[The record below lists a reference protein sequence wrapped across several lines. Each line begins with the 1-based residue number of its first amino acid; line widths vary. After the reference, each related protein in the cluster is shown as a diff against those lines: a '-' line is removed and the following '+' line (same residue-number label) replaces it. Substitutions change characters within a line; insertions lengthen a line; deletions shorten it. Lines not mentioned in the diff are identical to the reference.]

1 MEKKELEAALVEHKG
16 DIKKLVDAIEKTQGV
31 DKTKLEK
38 ELKEA
43 NDTLVVIK
51 KELTESGELRKTM
64 QKQLDENSTEI
75 AKAKK
80 EPTKEELTFLGTLR
94 KELDKEI
101 DKLQGLKKG
110 DHGDVRLEVKSFLET
125 ANASVTTGS
134 LLPWPQ
140 RDPASVSKAPDRNT
154 FMLNIIAQGPSTSL
168 TVYWVQRK
176 TRTDNS
182 EWVAEGVAPTSQT
195 VLGYETKNATMQN
208 LASFIKVSNNSIDDI
223 DWLMS
228 EIQTELVALFMLKLD
243 GDLLNGTTGAN
254 GFDGVNVVATDFA
267 AGGDT
272 MPSGVVPN
280 KYDAL
285 TYAITQVEI
294 AHFNPNWI
302 VLNPADV
309 RDMKLTR
316 DDRGAYLIPPQ
327 VADANPGVA
336 GVKIL
341 SNTGVTKGSYLVGD
355 FTKSKWWSRKGM
367 ELRIWEQNET
377 DVVAQLKTV
386 TLYGRGTLVV
396 KDADKLAFVKD
407 TFADTITEIT
417 NS

>member
-16 DIKKLVDAIEKTQGV
+16 DIQKLLNAIEKSQGD
-31 DKTKLEK
+31 DKLKLEK

-43 NDTLVVIK
+43 NDTLVVMK
-51 KELTESGELRKTM
+51 KEIADSAELHKTM
-64 QKQLDENSTEI
+64 QKQLDDNSTEI

-80 EPTKEELTFLGTLR
+80 EPTKEELTFVGTLK

-110 DHGDVRLEVKSFLET
+110 DHGDVRFMVKSFLET

-154 FMLNIIAQGPSTSL
+154 FMLDIISQGASTSL

-176 TRTDNS
+176 TRTDNT
-182 EWVAEGVAPTSQT
+182 EWVAEGVSAASQT

-208 LASFIKVSNNSIDDI
+208 LAEFIKVSNNSIDDI

-228 EIQTELVALFMLKLD
+228 EIQTELVTLFMLKLD
-243 GDLLNGTTGAN
+243 ADLLNGTTGAN
-254 GFDGVNVVATDFA
+254 GFDGVNVLATAFS

-285 TYAITQVEI
+285 TYAITQVEV
-294 AHFNPNWI
+294 AHFNPNYI
-302 VLNPADV
+302 VLHPADV

-316 DDRGAYLIPPQ
+316 DDRGAYLVPPQ
-327 VADANPGVA
+327 VAENNPQVA
-336 GVKIL
+336 GVRIIA
-341 SNTGVTKGSYLVGD
+341 NTGVTKGSYLAGD
-355 FTKSKWWSRKGM
+355 FTKAKWWNRKGM
-367 ELRIWEQNET
+367 ELRVWEQNDT
-377 DVVAQLKTV
+377 DVQAQLKTV